1 MSTTT
6 SSSLLPSLSIIMASS
21 SPDETNLPPSNN
33 NSSSSLLLLNRKQSS
48 SSSSS
53 SSSLSSYLPSEDA
66 FPIKLYKLL
75 EEVEESG
82 QKHIIGWNS
91 DGRHFTVFQP
101 KVFAETWMVRYFNQ
115 SKYKSFQR
123 QLNLYNFYRESSG
136 KIKGIYSHKLFVRGN
151 MALASQIRR
160 IRTLPQTASPSTTK
174 EEFKLRL
181 PPPPPP
187 MISTPQMPLYTL
199 PSILSQ
205 MSSRMSSQNLDD
217 AVDGMTVIKYGRG
230 GTMDVQSFPK
240 PPNHSSNN
248 SDTTT
253 NDGTYHRS
261 LDWGCS
267 IARDSRTVSYESLNL
282 VPCSDTV
289 SLLKDLAKLDDTIDV
304 SHLIG
309 SSPKQNPPLR
319 PLSSPPL
326 IAMAMKPHPPLGAFK
341 LHDSA
346 TFFPARLCHPIVD
359 EDEEDDYDYDV
370 DDDNS
375 IGTIDNGH
383 HLHDYYLCPSNTT
396 NNTAATI
403 NSSMDLPLDEF

>member
-6 SSSLLPSLSIIMASS
+6 SSSLLPSLSSMMASS
-21 SPDETNLPPSNN
+21 SSDAKNLPPSNN
-33 NSSSSLLLLNRKQSS
+33 NSSSLLLLNRKLSS

-53 SSSLSSYLPSEDA
+53 YSSLPSHLPSEDA

-101 KVFAETWMVRYFNQ
+101 KIFAETWMVRYFNQ

-123 QLNLYNFYRESSG
+123 QLNLYNFYRESRG

-174 EEFKLRL
+174 EEFQL
-181 PPPPPP
+181 PTPPP
-187 MISTPQMPLYTL
+187 MITTPQMPLSTL
-199 PSILSQ
+199 PSMISQ
-205 MSSRMSSQNLDD
+205 MSSNLSSQNPDD

-230 GTMDVQSFPK
+230 GTMDVKSFPNTR
-240 PPNHSSNN
+240 NHSCNN

-289 SLLKDLAKLDDTIDV
+289 SLLKDLAKLDHTIDV
-304 SHLIG
+304 SRLIG

-326 IAMAMKPHPPLGAFK
+326 LAMAMKPHPPLGAFR

-346 TFFPARLCHPIVD
+346 TFYPARLCHPIVD
-359 EDEEDDYDYDV
+359 ENDEDDYCYDV

-383 HLHDYYLCPSNTT
+383 HLNDYYSCPSNTT
-396 NNTAATI
+396 NTTTVTI
-403 NSSMDLPLDEF
+403 DSSMDLPLDEF